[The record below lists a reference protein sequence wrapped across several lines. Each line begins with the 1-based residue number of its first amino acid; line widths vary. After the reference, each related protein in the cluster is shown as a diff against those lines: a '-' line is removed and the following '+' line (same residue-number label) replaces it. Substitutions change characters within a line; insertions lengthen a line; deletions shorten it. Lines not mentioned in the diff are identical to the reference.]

1 MTSKLYLLFFLF
13 IGLSACQENKEKK
26 LIKEHLS
33 KKENVISIDAPLTLN
48 KETSKSVSKW
58 KEYGDFKQYFDQFLK
73 TTSSEALNNADE
85 LNTLAKQLKDSIRI
99 PAFKI
104 PAFKARLNVLQN
116 ETMRLKDMTTIPN
129 LTEND
134 VKNQLIK
141 ILNALDATN
150 AKLNS
155 MILQQQVEE
164 DISGVKFLKDRI
176 NPPRKFLKE

>member
-1 MTSKLYLLFFLF
+1 
-13 IGLSACQENKEKK
+13 
-26 LIKEHLS
+26 
-33 KKENVISIDAPLTLN
+33 
-48 KETSKSVSKW
+48 
-58 KEYGDFKQYFDQFLK
+58 
-73 TTSSEALNNADE
+73 
-85 LNTLAKQLKDSIRI
+85 
-99 PAFKI
+99 
-104 PAFKARLNVLQN
+104 
-116 ETMRLKDMTTIPN
+116 MTTIPN

-164 DISGVKFLKDRI
+164 DISGVKFLKDTI